1 MGKWRLKLQC
11 STEERETTFATSYQE
26 VRKTEGSRVP
36 YSTVVI
42 SVKRPRILSDLDRL
56 PSKIKNLLKKQ

>member
-1 MGKWRLKLQC
+1 M
-11 STEERETTFATSYQE
+11 TFASSYQE